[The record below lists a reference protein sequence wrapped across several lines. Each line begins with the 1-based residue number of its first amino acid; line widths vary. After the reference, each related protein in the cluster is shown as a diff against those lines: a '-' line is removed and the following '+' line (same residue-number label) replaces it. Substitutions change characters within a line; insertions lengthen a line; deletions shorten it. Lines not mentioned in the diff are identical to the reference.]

1 MSATD
6 STTGQI
12 DLARFINA
20 QNPIYNDVVAE
31 LTQGQKQS
39 HWMWFIFPQVA
50 GLGRSA
56 MAQRY
61 AIRSR
66 VEAVAY
72 LASPL
77 LAARLLECTQ
87 LVLGTENKSAHEIF
101 GSPDD
106 MKFRS
111 SMTLF
116 AEVDRGGELY
126 RAALKRFFD
135 GMVDSATLDILEFV
149 GLSLTPSFH
158 PRELDKCKPEIELV
172 RWQCRGHWSVAIP
185 WHEKFRRLN

>member
-1 MSATD
+1 MSATV

-111 SMTLF
+111 SLTLF

-135 GMVDSATLDILEFV
+135 GMVDSATLDILESW
-149 GLSLTPSFH
+149 GSL
-158 PRELDKCKPEIELV
+158 
-172 RWQCRGHWSVAIP
+172 
-185 WHEKFRRLN
+185 